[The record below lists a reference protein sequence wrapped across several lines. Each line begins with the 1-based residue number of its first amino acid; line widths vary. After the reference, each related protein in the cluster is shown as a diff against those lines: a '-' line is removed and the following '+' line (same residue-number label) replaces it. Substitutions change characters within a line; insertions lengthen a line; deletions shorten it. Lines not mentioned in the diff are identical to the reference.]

1 MRQRAYIKPTKASL
15 VIGII
20 VTGFFAI
27 FGIVFFGVL
36 ASEGSA
42 IGMGFMIFWTLM
54 VFVIGGTFIHSLVNY
69 NKNEKIPTAEVVD
82 FPELVNKAESEITFD
97 EKLRKLEQ
105 LKKEGLISEHE
116 YAEKRKEIINQK
128 W

>member
-1 MRQRAYIKPTKASL
+1 MKQRAYIKPTKASL

-42 IGMGFMIFWTLM
+42 VGMGFMVFWILIVLVM
-54 VFVIGGTFIHSLVNY
+54 GGTFIHSYINY
-69 NKNEKIPTAEVVD
+69 NKNEEIPIAEVVD
-82 FPELVNKAESEITFD
+82 LSEVATRSEVDISFD